1 MARMI
6 IDIVIVMV
14 VSSIAFV
21 LGAIFGFSTRRRDEE
36 EAKIEEFMSQSEEI
50 MDKEK
55 KIKLERQIA

>member
-1 MARMI
+1 
-6 IDIVIVMV
+6 MV

-21 LGAIFGFSTRRRDEE
+21 LGAIFGSSTRRRDEE
-36 EAKIEEFMSQSEEI
+36 EAKIEELMSQSEEI

>member
-21 LGAIFGFSTRRRDEE
+21 LGAIFASSTRRDGVR
-36 EAKIEEFMSQSEEI
+36 
-50 MDKEK
+50 
-55 KIKLERQIA
+55 

>member
-1 MARMI
+1 MARLI
-6 IDIVIVMV
+6 IEILIVMV

-21 LGAIFGFSTRRRDEE
+21 LGAIFGSSTRRSDEE
-36 EAKIEEFMSQSEEI
+36 EAKIEELMSQSGEI

>member
-21 LGAIFGFSTRRRDEE
+21 FGAIFGSSTRRRDEE